1 MSREHHMRT
10 LQKEDAIRMAND
22 CANTGNR
29 KQAAYHIE
37 TAMLIL
43 QAERDEIGRQI
54 ARLKRLHA
62 DFTGLVDG

>member
-22 CANTGNR
+22 CADAGNR

-37 TAMLIL
+37 TAMLIMH
-43 QAERDEIGRQI
+43 AERDEIGRQI